1 MVLDGIRLSSAFR
14 RIKTNKLVIPEDEQQ
29 TDDMVRLRKDV
40 YSYLRD
46 ITDRLDGVAKEE
58 VLIARRKIQIIYD
71 YFEENIIEEAV
82 ITELVSRVKL
92 FYEEINKT
100 QINIPVVSTDR
111 VNKTAIQI
119 EKALHD
125 ISEVLDE
132 DDLLSTIMTFSGDP
146 VSTLNPLIELLEQL
160 DKDVAKVEKEIAKRK
175 LTVSDPADETDVL
188 NRYQLELKSIDDDI
202 DMMRGEEV
210 NA

>member
-1 MVLDGIRLSSAFR
+1 VVLDGIRLSSAFR